1 MSPLKI
7 TYFHNLFDSPAYSP
21 FFSHSSEI
29 QTTLVRSSWGQLFT
43 LGLAQCAYTLSL
55 PSILSWIINHLQA
68 SIAQE
73 KMTANKIKSVTEHIC
88 RLQDCVGSLHKL
100 QLDNIEYAYLKA
112 LTLFSA
118 GKMRNKVGILK

>member
-1 MSPLKI
+1 MHTFI
-7 TYFHNLFDSPAYSP
+7 YR
-21 FFSHSSEI
+21 SEI

-55 PSILSWIINHLQA
+55 PSILTWIINHLQA

-88 RLQDCVGSLHKL
+88 RLQDCVSSLHRL
-100 QLDNIEYAYLKA
+100 QVDSVEYAYLKA
-112 LTLFSA
+112 LTLFSS
-118 GKMRNKVGILK
+118 GNLILLIYIDL